1 MAVDLK
7 FLLEKEIT
15 RLEKDIARETS
26 VLASLRDE
34 LTKHEKAYELLE
46 EDRPPKPRVSTRV
59 RTSGRL
65 DWASVLASLPTT
77 FDIDTV
83 AATAAVKGKPRHY
96 VRQMILRWAKE
107 RKIQWIAEGR
117 YRKSK

>member
-7 FLLEKEIT
+7 FVVEKEIT

-34 LTKHEKAYELLE
+34 LTKHEKVYEILE
-46 EDRPPKPRVSTRV
+46 GRPPKPRVSTRV